1 MQKTIEQLLQTRR
14 LRITT
19 PRKIIF
25 DVLLESKQPLSI
37 VDIIDRAKSVDKVSV
52 YRTID
57 LFVKEGIATTAPHGW
72 KLRYEL
78 AAPLKPHHHH
88 ITCTNCGALQDVQH
102 EKIERL
108 MEALAKENG
117 YEMTQHTFEIS
128 GLCANCRND

>member
-1 MQKTIEQLLQTRR
+1 MQKTIEQLLQERD
-14 LRITT
+14 LRVTA

-25 DVLLESKQPLSI
+25 DILLQSEQPLSI
-37 VDIIDRAKSVDKVSV
+37 VDVINQAKPTDKVSV

-57 LFVKEGIATTAPHGW
+57 LFVKEGIVTSVTHGW

-88 ITCTNCGALQDVQH
+88 ITCTSCGALQDVQH

-108 MEALAKENG
+108 MEALAKQNG
-117 YEMTQHTFEIS
+117 YKMTQHTFEIS
-128 GLCANCRND
+128 GLCAKCQ

>member
-1 MQKTIEQLLQTRR
+1 MQKTIEQLLQTRN
-14 LRITT
+14 LRVTT

-25 DVLLESKQPLSI
+25 NVLLQSEQPLSI
-37 VDIIDRAKSVDKVSV
+37 VDIISQATGTDKVSV

-57 LFVKEGIATTAPHGW
+57 LFTKEGIVTTVTYGW

-108 MEALAKENG
+108 MEALAQEYG

-128 GLCANCRND
+128 GVCAKCRRN